1 MLNAYQNREI
11 LFLMQIHRKKRSP
24 PEETAV
30 RTSCQQVHYSF
41 FKAHTGFYTRFKTR
55 STAFTHEHNDTW
67 KRDILSRILLSTH
80 SCLIMSHFFGQL
92 SSKESPCNKG
102 DSGDSVL
109 IPGSGRSPGGW
120 NGNPLQY
127 SCLENPMDRGARRAI
142 VHGVTKSQTQSDQ
155 TFWALVTSILLH
167 PFFAQG
173 HTVTSIWKLNLCL
186 FAIMEHY
193 LGVIYSLDCPEDI
206 RIVHFMWFCSCFNSF
221 LPRFER
227 KVLPFYKFPPSSLL
241 SRKEHEYH
249 LGFIESV

>member
-41 FKAHTGFYTRFKTR
+41 FKAHTGIYTRFKTR

-109 IPGSGRSPGGW
+109 IPGSGRSPGG
-120 NGNPLQY
+120 
-127 SCLENPMDRGARRAI
+127 
-142 VHGVTKSQTQSDQ
+142 
-155 TFWALVTSILLH
+155 
-167 PFFAQG
+167 
-173 HTVTSIWKLNLCL
+173 
-186 FAIMEHY
+186 
-193 LGVIYSLDCPEDI
+193 
-206 RIVHFMWFCSCFNSF
+206 
-221 LPRFER
+221 
-227 KVLPFYKFPPSSLL
+227 
-241 SRKEHEYH
+241 
-249 LGFIESV
+249 